1 MDTLLSIQAIF
12 VYTFTLSLFLG
23 YLIIPR
29 ILVIS
34 LKMHLYDEPNVRKV
48 HRGFICRLGGFSF
61 APSVIIASLLAVC
74 FGMNV
79 QNQHILSEFYIY
91 SFHILIL
98 ICGLIF
104 LFLIGL
110 YDDLIGANYKQK
122 FIFQII
128 VSSLFPLSGVY
139 INNLDGILGIYEL
152 TPWIGIPLTVTIMVM
167 IINAFNFID
176 GIDGLAA
183 GLSFISMIVI
193 LGLCIWWDYYILG
206 IIAAAALGVIVPF
219 FIYNVFGKK
228 EGKRKKIFM
237 GDTGSLTLGY
247 ISSFFIIIFS
257 SQNDLFTN
265 NGNYYDY
272 VIVAFSTIIVP
283 VFDLIRVAFS
293 RILKGVSPF
302 KPDMNHLHHK
312 LIKLGFSMRMAMLL
326 IIALSCLFVVIS
338 IVLAP
343 LISINFILIIDILIW
358 IILSV
363 TIHYFAEK
371 HKR

>member
-12 VYTFTLSLFLG
+12 IYTFTLSLFLG

-29 ILVIS
+29 ILIIS
-34 LKMHLYDEPNVRKV
+34 LKMNLYDEPNPRKA

-61 APSVIIASLLAVC
+61 APSVIISSLLAVC
-74 FGMNV
+74 FGMNT

-110 YDDLIGANYKQK
+110 YDDLIGANYRQK

-128 VSSLFPLSGVY
+128 VSSLFPLSGIY
-139 INNLDGILGIYEL
+139 INNLNGILGIYDL
-152 TPWIGIPLTVTIMVM
+152 TPWIGIPFTVFVMVL
-167 IINAFNFID
+167 IINSFNFID

-183 GLSFISMIVI
+183 GLSFVSMTVM
-193 LGLCIWWDYYILG
+193 LGLCIWWNYYILG
-206 IIAAAALGVIVPF
+206 IIAVAALGVIVPF
-219 FIYNVFGKK
+219 FMYNVFGKK
-228 EGKRKKIFM
+228 EGKRRKIFM

-247 ISSFFIIIFS
+247 ISSFFIVIFS
-257 SQNDLFTN
+257 SQNDFFSN

-293 RILKGVSPF
+293 RIIKGVSPF
-302 KPDMNHLHHK
+302 NPDMNHLHHK
-312 LIKLGFSMRMAMLL
+312 LIKLGFSMRKAMLL
-326 IIALSCLFVVIS
+326 IVALSCLFVLIS
-338 IVLAP
+338 IILAP
-343 LISINFILIIDILIW
+343 LININFILLIDILIW
-358 IILSV
+358 IILSAG
-363 TIHYFAEK
+363 INYFT
-371 HKR
+371 KRSKN